1 MSTAWVTEIEK
12 AINEWAAEFHPDFKE
27 KHFSGVLARLPEDS
41 ILHLR
46 PNKKGLIA
54 VSPKKNLVL
63 KIFLDPK
70 DISRLELEARNLN
83 LFQESSFKEHV
94 PKLLGEG
101 SSKNGAGWVETDVC
115 LDPSF
120 EKKRNAE
127 KYLLKH
133 MDKYFYPVMTKL
145 YVNHGFE
152 VIEAKNWLNEAR
164 TRIANHPSK
173 SRLEKLVQLIEAEL
187 KRFPEYK
194 VVKTHI
200 HHDLHRGNIL
210 TRKDHIT
217 IIDWEGMIKGLVL
230 VDVFDFP
237 KRVMK
242 KSKLTEMIFFL
253 YLKGYLKS
261 PPGVVKSFFL
271 NFRIWMDS
279 TFQVR
284 IPEES
289 VKLSFM
295 LYLLERALNS
305 FEGRGVDRFKHRK
318 DFDYKMLSTLGIE

>member
-1 MSTAWVTEIEK
+1 
-12 AINEWAAEFHPDFKE
+12 
-27 KHFSGVLARLPEDS
+27 
-41 ILHLR
+41 
-46 PNKKGLIA
+46 
-54 VSPKKNLVL
+54 
-63 KIFLDPK
+63 
-70 DISRLELEARNLN
+70 
-83 LFQESSFKEHV
+83 
-94 PKLLGEG
+94 
-101 SSKNGAGWVETDVC
+101 
-115 LDPSF
+115 
-120 EKKRNAE
+120 
-127 KYLLKH
+127 
-133 MDKYFYPVMTKL
+133 MDEYFYPVMTKL

-152 VIEAKNWLNEAR
+152 VMGAKTWLDEAR
-164 TRIANHPSK
+164 SRIVNHPSK
-173 SRLEKLVQLIEAEL
+173 TRLEKLIQLIEAEL
-187 KRFPEYK
+187 KKFPDYQ
-194 VVKTHI
+194 VVKTNI

-242 KSKLTEMIFFL
+242 KSRLTEMLFFL
-253 YLKGYLKS
+253 YLKGYLKI
-261 PPGVVKSFFL
+261 PPGAVKNFFL